1 MRYQPYFRYTT
12 FKYFFLLKKVQKK
25 FFDLGDPVGEHVKNH
40 KILLKEPMGY
50 VAEKKIQLILIYLIS
65 N

>member
-1 MRYQPYFRYTT
+1 MIYQPYLRYA

-40 KILLKEPMGY
+40 KILVKELMGY
-50 VAEKKIQLILIYLIS
+50 VAKKNSIDYHLS
-65 N
+65 NF